1 MKITSIIIDV
11 SIVAI
16 QANGIAEISLGRMD
30 IQNTLALSLIK
41 FIHLSL
47 TDCTLPVSQR
57 VLVIER
63 DIIGEIADGSLE
75 ITKHTMGDG
84 SAHQETFP
92 GFIIARHTQL
102 CR

>member
-16 QANGIAEISLGRMD
+16 QADGIAEISLGRMD

-47 TDCTLPVSQR
+47 ADSTLPVSQ
-57 VLVIER
+57 
-63 DIIGEIADGSLE
+63 
-75 ITKHTMGDG
+75 
-84 SAHQETFP
+84 
-92 GFIIARHTQL
+92 
-102 CR
+102 